1 MSGGFKDLDV
11 LSEMLSAGGDR
22 ISETVFYSQ
31 NGKRVSVPSKWFGG
45 GQDALGISRAEMDF
59 RLLEKA
65 RSLGVRILE
74 ETQVIGLLSENQE
87 ISGVKARFENR
98 ETTEIFADLTIDATG
113 RANVL
118 GKLVE
123 KGRRG
128 DGETGEKGG
137 DEEKGRRGDKF
148 QNSKLKTPKTQIQ
161 KPKAKNQKS
170 KLIGFAK
177 THLEN
182 VHLEKGVCEIYFF
195 RGGYGGLSFVENDR
209 ANHCFLIKAEV
220 VREFANDAGKIL
232 ENVIFQNRRARAMM
246 REAVPVFDWL
256 AVSVDG
262 FGKKN
267 LTPAEKSCSLS
278 AMPPRL
284 LTRSPEA
291 EG

>member
-1 MSGGFKDLDV
+1 MKENKKIEKILIAGAGPAGAGLAIRLAKKDFQVTLIEREKFPRHKLCGEFISPECLAHFKDLDV

-123 KGRRG
+123 KGTGRRG
-128 DGETGEKGG
+128 DGETE
-137 DEEKGRRGDKF
+137 RGDGEIHFKSQTKN
-148 QNSKLKTPKTQIQ
+148 QNPKTKNQ
-161 KPKAKNQKS
+161 KPKTKNQ
-170 KLIGFAK
+170 
-177 THLEN
+177 N
-182 VHLEKGVCEIYFF
+182 
-195 RGGYGGLSFVENDR
+195 
-209 ANHCFLIKAEV
+209 
-220 VREFANDAGKIL
+220 
-232 ENVIFQNRRARAMM
+232 
-246 REAVPVFDWL
+246 
-256 AVSVDG
+256 
-262 FGKKN
+262 
-267 LTPAEKSCSLS
+267 
-278 AMPPRL
+278 
-284 LTRSPEA
+284 
-291 EG
+291 